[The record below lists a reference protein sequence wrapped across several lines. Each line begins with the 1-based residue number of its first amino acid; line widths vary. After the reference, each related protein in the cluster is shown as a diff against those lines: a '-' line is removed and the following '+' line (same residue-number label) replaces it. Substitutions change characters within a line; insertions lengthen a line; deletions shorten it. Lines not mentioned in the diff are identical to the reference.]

1 MKIERIVILEAAV
14 LGVILYINTTSSF
27 AADNIQARTY
37 YVVATN
43 GNDAKDGTTP
53 QTAFRTI
60 QHAADIVQP
69 GDRVIVKAG
78 VYNEFIQIRY
88 SGTESQK
95 IIFEGERGPNGEYL
109 SIIDPSV
116 RITGWVRDEEMGF
129 GVYSNTDVGFEP
141 YAMVVERDGDT
152 FDIPRLGHWGDIYD
166 GFQYLAYP
174 PDQLAIYKIES
185 LNTGYDVY
193 YWDGIEALYGYTN
206 NTAYLRFRDGENP
219 NNMMIKAAPS
229 GGAIYFNDKDNV
241 VIRNFKI
248 RGAQTGVELT
258 NNSGNN
264 IIEENEIINGQKRI
278 LLEDGASNNH
288 IRNNRMHMNGL
299 SDFTPGTW
307 QWEYHGEDI
316 YRYLIRRHF
325 YAVYKYEVGRG
336 TSSPQ
341 DDGGIWIDG
350 AGSNN
355 EIYGNDIFNTLCA
368 VYIRNTND
376 VKIYN
381 NNLSNTSSFAIAFD
395 YTVMDLEIYNNL
407 FFECSGIRPH
417 ELTDGNKRAY
427 IYKNIFYNKENM
439 GYDIFFYWSSSKPMN
454 ADTPEIYL
462 YHNTFAG
469 GYTALMLNDT
479 NVAVAKGGL
488 PNVLFVNNVISTQRA
503 MNYGETFFVDP
514 DMVGG
519 FDYNWIG
526 TDYSLIDVPAWAGT
540 NNIYTDGIIWPS
552 SGITDFSLSENSEAI
567 DAGIDL
573 SQSFTI
579 KDKTY
584 DPLPGMEPGYYSGSA
599 PDIGACE
606 YNQGSPEPVT
616 YTTSQPRQE
625 Q

>member
-1 MKIERIVILEAAV
+1 MRIEHILILEAVV
-14 LGVILYINTTSSF
+14 LGILLHTNPTYSF
-27 AADNIQARTY
+27 AADSIQARTY
-37 YVVATN
+37 YVDATN
-43 GNDAKDGTTP
+43 GNDSNDGNTS

-78 VYNEFIQIRY
+78 VYNEFVEIKN

-95 IIFEGERGPNGEYL
+95 IVFEGERGPNGEYL
-109 SIIDPSV
+109 SIIDPSI
-116 RITGWVRDEEMGF
+116 RITGWARDEERGF
-129 GVYSNTDVGFEP
+129 GVYRNTEVGFEP
-141 YAMVVERDGDT
+141 YAMVVDRDGDT
-152 FDIPRLGHWGDIYD
+152 FDIPRLGHWGDTYD

-174 PDQLAIYKIES
+174 PDQLAIYKLES
-185 LNTGYDVY
+185 LNTGYDVH

-206 NTAYLRFRDGENP
+206 KTAYLRFRDGENP
-219 NNMMIKAAPS
+219 NNMVIKAAPS
-229 GGAIYFNDKDNV
+229 SAAIYLSDKDNV
-241 VIRNFKI
+241 IVRNFKI
-248 RGAQTGVELT
+248 RGAQTGVEIT

-278 LLEDGASNNH
+278 LLEDGAFNNH
-288 IRNNRMHMNGL
+288 IRNNRMHMKGL
-299 SDFTPGTW
+299 SDYTPGTW
-307 QWEYHGEDI
+307 HWWYQGEDI
-316 YRYLIRRHF
+316 YPYLIRRHF

-341 DDGGIWIDG
+341 DDGGIWIDR

-368 VYIRNTND
+368 VYVRDTND

-407 FFECSGIRPH
+407 FIECSGIRPH

-439 GYDIFFYWSSSKPMN
+439 GYNIFFYWSSSKPMN
-454 ADTPEIYL
+454 ADPPEIYL

-469 GYTALMLNDT
+469 GFTALMFNADS
-479 NVAVAKGGL
+479 VAAAKGGL
-488 PNVLFVNNVISTQRA
+488 PNGLFVNNVISTLRA
-503 MNYGETFFVDP
+503 MDYDEAFYEDP
-514 DMVGG
+514 NMIGG

-526 TDYSLIDVPAWAGT
+526 TDDSLIDIPSWAGD
-540 NNIYTDGIIWPS
+540 NNIYADRQKIWPS
-552 SGITDFSLSENSEAI
+552 SGAADFSLPEDSEAI

-573 SQSFTI
+573 SKPFTI
-579 KDKTY
+579 KGKTY
-584 DPLPGMEPGYYSGSA
+584 DPLRGMEPGYYSGSA
-599 PDIGACE
+599 PDVGACE
-606 YNQGSPEPVT
+606 YHSDSPEPV
-616 YTTSQPRQE
+616 SP
-625 Q
+625 